1 MDYFLKRWKRIT
13 NVRLV
18 KFIVNLFQFNRTNW
32 RAVLLCF
39 LAAAVFW
46 LFNAFNKTY
55 STNIRFPLSFEFDEQ
70 RYAQSAPLPSSINL
84 NVSGNGW
91 DLFRKHF
98 GIKVPE
104 LVIPLERPLDVKK
117 IVAPTLPP
125 ILASQIG
132 ALKINFVVSDTL
144 HIQIDERDLHKY
156 RLVVDASA
164 IQFEK
169 GLGIVSPIV
178 ISPDTISMEGPKKI
192 LHTLPDSIIVRL
204 PSEKISETYQQEVEV
219 KVEYGE
225 FIKRN
230 PPVVE
235 VLFEVGPISIVE
247 KKIRV
252 ITPAAVLPNSDSVLV
267 RFEIPAQLKNEF
279 ESLAVITAHL
289 EKRKNLLGDRFLPTL
304 RGKPSYA
311 RVLQIDSVRFTQ
323 R

>member
-1 MDYFLKRWKRIT
+1 M
-13 NVRLV
+13 RLV
-18 KFIVNLFQFNRTNW
+18 KFIINLFQFNRTNW

-39 LAAAVFW
+39 LAAAIFW

-55 STNIRFPLSFEFDEQ
+55 STNIRFPLSFEFDQQ
-70 RYAQSAPLPSSINL
+70 RYAPSAQLPSTINL

-104 LVIPLERPLDVKK
+104 LVIPLERPLEVKK

-156 RLVVDASA
+156 RLVVDVSA
-164 IQFEK
+164 LQFEK
-169 GLGIVSPIV
+169 GMGIISPIV
-178 ISPDTISMEGPKKI
+178 ISPDTISLEGPKKI
-192 LHTLPDSIIVRL
+192 LHTLPDSIVVRL
-204 PSEKISETYQQEVEV
+204 PGEKVSETYQQEVEV
-219 KVEYGE
+219 KVEKDE

-230 PPVVE
+230 PPIVE
-235 VLFEVGPISIVE
+235 VLFEVGPISVVE
-247 KKIRV
+247 KRLKV
-252 ITPAAVLPNSDSVLV
+252 ITPELVVPTVDSVIA
-267 RFEIPAQLKNEF
+267 RFEIPSHLKSEF
-279 ESLAVITAHL
+279 ESLALITAHL
-289 EKRKNLLGDRFLPTL
+289 EKRKNLMGNRFLPTL
-304 RGKPSYA
+304 RGKPNYA
-311 RVLQIDSVRFTQ
+311 RVVHIDSVSFTQ